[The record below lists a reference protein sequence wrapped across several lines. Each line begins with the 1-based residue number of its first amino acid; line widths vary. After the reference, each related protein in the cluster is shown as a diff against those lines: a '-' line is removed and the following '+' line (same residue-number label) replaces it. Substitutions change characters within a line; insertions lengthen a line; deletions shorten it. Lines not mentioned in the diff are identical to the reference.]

1 MKREKSRPEEYR
13 QCAKEQSQNS
23 AIKEEVFS
31 ETQSVRAQGLT
42 RVTQNEISL
51 DVIRAFDVLPHSLY
65 IQKLAKYI
73 ADDNT
78 VSLNKDYLRD
88 RNQRVKLAGTFTPWL
103 PVNRGI
109 PKGSILGPLLF
120 NIFIERY

>member
-1 MKREKSRPEEYR
+1 M
-13 QCAKEQSQNS
+13 
-23 AIKEEVFS
+23 
-31 ETQSVRAQGLT
+31 
-42 RVTQNEISL
+42 
-51 DVIRAFDVLPHSLY
+51 LPHSLY
-65 IQKLAKYI
+65 IQKLAKYV